1 MLGPI
6 EMEPGTIQQQADRN
20 QRRAADPQ
28 ASAWVSASAGTG
40 KTSVLINRI
49 LRLLLTGVKPQRVLC
64 LTFTKV
70 AAAEMQNRLHERL
83 MGWASMPE
91 QELAEKLQK
100 LTGETPAQ
108 DTIRRAR
115 QLFALTLETEGGLKI
130 HTIHGFCERLL
141 HRFPLEAGIAA
152 DFTVLD
158 ETSAAELRSRSI
170 DRVLAAAADAE
181 SPLNQALG
189 EVVALSAEQSFRE
202 LLAAAPR
209 QDRTSGR
216 HSGDGSKEH
225 APAWLAG
232 LLGLAASRDRAE
244 VKREIA
250 ALLDDVTLDKA
261 IALLATG
268 GTSDRGRAEHLSRAR
283 QASAPEARADAF
295 RAAFLTKGGDP
306 LTRVITNEPAGRE
319 PEIAGALEVARDRC
333 YALVLEE
340 RAIRL
345 LAANSALAQL
355 SAAMQREYRVAKAAC
370 AALDYDD
377 LIVKAADLLRVSEAA
392 AWVLYKL
399 DGGID
404 HILVD
409 EAQDTSPLQWR
420 VIDSLAHEFFS
431 GEGAREVER
440 TVFAVGDEK
449 QSIYRFQGA
458 EPKQFA
464 AQGRTFAK
472 RVRDAG
478 KLWHD
483 VPLNLSFRST
493 ATVLEAVDG
502 VFAGPQAAAGLTWEG
517 ELSPH
522 FANRTDQ
529 TGSIEI
535 WQPEAPSPRDEVPP
549 FEPWRAA
556 RAPREA
562 PDRLAQRIADKI
574 KYWLDNRIL
583 LPSKGRPIRPED
595 ILILVR
601 KRKPFA
607 APMIRALKERGI
619 PVAGADRMRLS
630 EQIAVMDLMA
640 LGDFV
645 LLPQDDL
652 TLATVLKSPLI
663 GLDDDDLFELAHG
676 RRGSLWEVLRDGTGQ
691 AEKFARAHERLQ
703 RWLARADFLAPYEF
717 FAALLEEDGGAIR
730 RDMIARLG
738 PDAADAI
745 DEFLN
750 LALGYDADELPSLQ
764 SFLHWVR
771 RADVEIKRDMEQG
784 RDEVRIMT
792 VHGAKGLEANIVFL
806 PDTCATRRPRANL
819 LPIEAGNSDE
829 KSIWAP
835 SDLARLDPIQQAKAR
850 IDELEQHEYH
860 RLLYVAMT
868 RARDQLYVC
877 GWEGQNGRDEG
888 CWYDLI
894 WEGLKSRALEARDE
908 NGEKVWRIAG
918 EEASETAAA
927 AGAVS
932 GEAVAEPLP
941 DWAKSNAPQE
951 ARAVLAVTPSSVVL
965 GPPGAADHTF
975 PEQSASSPAMLADQS
990 RFARG
995 RLIHTL
1001 LEHLPGLVPGEWEA
1015 RATAFMEARGTNLEP
1030 EARNEIVAEVIQL
1043 LEDPEFAPLFGPGS
1057 QAEVPI
1063 IARFPGEQDGPGL
1076 EISGQVD
1083 RLVIGAQEILI
1094 ADYKTNRP
1102 PPERVDE
1109 VAPAYLAQLAAYRM
1123 ALARAYSGK
1132 PVRCALV
1139 WTASPALLAIPD
1151 NLLDAYEEAIKTSA
1165 ER

>member
-1 MLGPI
+1 MTAA
-6 EMEPGTIQQQADRN
+6 TIKQQADSN

-49 LRLLLTGVKPQRVLC
+49 LRLLLTGVKPQRILC
-64 LTFTKV
+64 LTFTNV

-83 MGWASMPE
+83 MEWVSMPE
-91 QELAEKLQK
+91 PALAEKLQD
-100 LTGETPAQ
+100 LTGEAPSQ
-108 DTIRRAR
+108 DTIARAR
-115 QLFALTLETEGGLKI
+115 RLFARTLETEGGLKI
-130 HTIHGFCERLL
+130 HTIHGFCERML

-158 ETSAAELRSRSI
+158 EASAAELRAQAI
-170 DRVLAAAADAE
+170 DRVLTSAADAE
-181 SPLNQALG
+181 TPLNRALG

-202 LLAAAPR
+202 LLASAPR
-209 QDRTSGR
+209 QDRISGR
-216 HSGDGSKEH
+216 HSGDRSEEQVS
-225 APAWLAG
+225 AWLSE
-232 LLGLAASRDRAE
+232 LLGLAARRDRTE
-244 VKREIA
+244 VRQEIA
-250 ALLDDVTLDKA
+250 ALLDDETLDRA
-261 IALLATG
+261 IAVLASG
-268 GTSDRGRAEHLSRAR
+268 GKSDQGRAGHLSRAR
-283 QASAPEARADAF
+283 QASAPETRADAF

-306 LTRVITNEPAGRE
+306 LARVITNEPAGRE
-319 PEIAGALEVARDRC
+319 PEIAGALAAARDRC
-333 YALVLEE
+333 HALVLED
-340 RAIRL
+340 RAIGL
-345 LAANSALAQL
+345 VAANSALAQL
-355 SAAMQREYRVAKAAC
+355 SAAMQREYRAAKAAR

-377 LIVKAADLLRVSEAA
+377 LIVKAADLLRLSEAA

-404 HILVD
+404 HLLVD

-420 VIDSLAHEFFS
+420 VIDSLTHEFFS

-464 AQGRTFAK
+464 SQGSAFAS
-472 RVRDAG
+472 RVRDAQ
-478 KLWHD
+478 KTWHD

-502 VFAGPQAAAGLTWEG
+502 VFAEPRAAAGLTWEG

-529 TGSIEI
+529 TGRIEI
-535 WQPEAPSPRDEVPP
+535 WEPEVPSPRDEVPP

-556 RAPREA
+556 KAPREA

-574 KYWLDNRIL
+574 KYWLDNRIA
-583 LPSKGRPIRPED
+583 LPSKGRPIEPRD

-601 KRKPFA
+601 KRRPFA

-676 RRGSLWEVLRDGTGQ
+676 RRGSLWEALRDGAGQ

-730 RDMIARLG
+730 RGMIGRLG

-806 PDTCATRRPRANL
+806 PDTCATRRPGANL
-819 LPIEAGNSDE
+819 LSIETDEEAGDGHENW
-829 KSIWAP
+829 IWAP
-835 SDLARLDPIQQAKAR
+835 SGLSRLDLVQRAKAR
-850 IDELEQHEYH
+850 IDELEAHEYH

-877 GWEGQNGRDEG
+877 GWEGIKGRDQG

-894 WEGLKSRALEARDE
+894 WEGLKSRASEARDE
-908 NGEKVWRIAG
+908 HGEKVWRIAG
-918 EEASETAAA
+918 EAAVEAVAA
-927 AGAVS
+927 AGDGSA
-932 GEAVAEPLP
+932 EAAAEPLP
-941 DWAKSNAPQE
+941 DWAKLNASQE
-951 ARAVLAVTPSSVVL
+951 VRSVLAVTPSSVVL
-965 GPPGAADHTF
+965 GPPEAVDQTF
-975 PEQSASSPAMLADQS
+975 PEQSASSPAALAEQS

-1001 LEHLPGLVPGEWEA
+1001 LEHLPGLDPGEWET
-1015 RATAFMEARGTNLEP
+1015 RAKAFVEARGGELEP
-1030 EARNEIVAEVIQL
+1030 ETRNEIVAEVIRL
-1043 LEDPEFAPLFGPGS
+1043 LSDAEFAPLFGPGS

-1063 IARFPGEQDGPGL
+1063 IARFPGKQDGPGL
-1076 EISGQVD
+1076 EISGQID

-1102 PPERVDE
+1102 PPESVND

-1123 ALARAYSGK
+1123 ALVRAYPGK

-1139 WTASPALLAIPD
+1139 WTASPALMAIPGD
-1151 NLLDAYEEAIKTSA
+1151 LLDAYEDAIRTRA
-1165 ER
+1165 EPQP